1 MVGSQRGHYGRD
13 MTPPE
18 DADLLARYAAG
29 EEPAARAMYER
40 FAGPILTVGLAILGK
55 RDLAEEVVQVTLLN
69 VWRSATSFDT
79 SRELAPWVY
88 AIARRV
94 AVDIYRREKR
104 TDLPTDMEDGAL
116 AVEPLSFERT
126 WEVWNVR
133 WALDRLP
140 QEERDIIRL
149 SHLVRMTH
157 REIADHLGVP
167 LGTVKSRSARA
178 HQRLATLLG
187 HMGEAER

>member
-1 MVGSQRGHYGRD
+1 
-13 MTPPE
+13 MTPPD

-29 EEPAARAMYER
+29 EESAARAMYER
-40 FAGPILTVGLAILGK
+40 YAGPILTVGLAVLGK
-55 RDLAEEVVQVTLLN
+55 RELAEEVVQVTLLN
-69 VWRSATSFDT
+69 AWRGAGSFDA
-79 SRELAPWVY
+79 SRALAPWIY

-104 TDLPTDMEDGAL
+104 SDPPTDMEDGDL

-126 WEVWNVR
+126 WEVWSVR

-140 QEERDIIRL
+140 QDERDVIRL

-157 REIADHLGVP
+157 REIAEHLGVP

-178 HQRLATLLG
+178 YQRLATLLG
-187 HMGEAER
+187 HMGEAEQ